1 VIVAIVDRYF
11 TEFWSVSLAETRDK
25 TRCTIGLIKKK
36 KKLVI
41 SEITEVIKQTSLQ
54 VTAVE
59 GDAE

>member
-11 TEFWSVSLAETRDK
+11 TENWSVSLAETRDK
-25 TRCTIGLIKKK
+25 TRCTIWLIKKK
-36 KKLVI
+36 NIVI

>member
-1 VIVAIVDRYF
+1 MYN
-11 TEFWSVSLAETRDK
+11 LAYQE
-25 TRCTIGLIKKK
+25 K